1 MYESLL
7 EAHAPVFGRILT
19 HLTEP
24 DGLPALFHCRHGKD
38 RSECRGSGRSS
49 RPRAS
54 TPRTTARCS
63 GPRHAM
69 ATVLAGLRAR
79 HGSVEG
85 FLTERA
91 GLTADVLVELRTR
104 LTTARPPR

>member
-1 MYESLL
+1 MARLRPKL
-7 EAHAPVFGRILT
+7 EAAGIDAARYRAVFG
-19 HLTEP
+19 
-24 DGLPALFHCRHGKD
+24 A
-38 RSECRGSGRSS
+38 
-49 RPRAS
+49 
-54 TPRTTARCS
+54 
-63 GPRHAM
+63 PRHAM

-91 GLTADVLVELRTR
+91 GLTADVLIELRTR